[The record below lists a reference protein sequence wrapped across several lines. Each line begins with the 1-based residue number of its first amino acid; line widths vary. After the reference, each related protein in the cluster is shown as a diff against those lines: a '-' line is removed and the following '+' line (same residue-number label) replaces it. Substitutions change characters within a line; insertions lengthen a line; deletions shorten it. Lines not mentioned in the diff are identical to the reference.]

1 MRETTRSSNLEHRS
15 SNVQSGSV
23 PCFDV
28 GCRMF
33 DVRRSLL
40 AAITCSLLLTACDRH
55 VTDSNLDQV
64 KPDMSSKEV
73 ESILG
78 QPTHIKT
85 HELTLQTQMKTLP
98 AQRYYYEQ
106 EGRTVELIFVNDKL
120 IGKEGSFEHDVTP
133 AKNPA
138 AK

>member
-1 MRETTRSSNLEHRS
+1 MNKPGTRNPELGTK
-15 SNVQSGSV
+15 SGALRGLFTSA
-23 PCFDV
+23 F
-28 GCRMF
+28 RLSHF
-33 DVRRSLL
+33 AILL
-40 AAITCSLLLTACDRH
+40 SLTACGRH

-78 QPTHIKT
+78 QPSRVKT

-106 EGRTVELIFVNDKL
+106 NGRTVELIFVNDKL
-120 IGKEGSFEHDVTP
+120 IGKEGSFDNDATP
-133 AKNPA
+133 AINPA